1 MNDGRN
7 GENKMMATN
16 ATPNASTM
24 PNASTLLGTNMMSG
38 TNTIPGTST
47 VLGTN
52 TITGVPPEKLHE
64 IASHVRSVADGLA
77 RTLMAAS
84 TLADSLQALI
94 NDMPTKAGHDQMRA
108 ARGAEAV
115 QATSLDEQAAP
126 PMEASIPAISA
137 QDSTQGSAQD
147 STQGSAQDNIEAST
161 QNSMHGS
168 AQASTA
174 HPSEPISLV
183 DLRAYVAARSTP
195 DKRPKIRE
203 ALLKYGVK
211 RLTDLAPTQYA
222 AFKAEVDAL

>member
-7 GENKMMATN
+7 GENKMMATS

-24 PNASTLLGTNMMSG
+24 PNASTLLGTNMMS
-38 TNTIPGTST
+38 
-47 VLGTN
+47 GTN

-108 ARGAEAV
+108 AHGAEAG

-126 PMEASIPAISA
+126 PMEASIPAI
-137 QDSTQGSAQD
+137 
-147 STQGSAQDNIEAST
+147 SAQDNIEAST

>member
-24 PNASTLLGTNMMSG
+24 PNASTLLGTNMMS
-38 TNTIPGTST
+38 
-47 VLGTN
+47 GTN

-108 ARGAEAV
+108 ARGAEAG

-147 STQGSAQDNIEAST
+147 STQGSAQDSTQGSAQDNIEAST
-161 QNSMHGS
+161 QNSMHDAWQRTSKHSSSFG
-168 AQASTA
+168 
-174 HPSEPISLV
+174 
-183 DLRAYVAARSTP
+183 
-195 DKRPKIRE
+195 
-203 ALLKYGVK
+203 
-211 RLTDLAPTQYA
+211 TDQPG
-222 AFKAEVDAL
+222 